1 MQSSTNRFLLLSE
14 VTVPVPTTRPED
26 TGTPTR
32 TLVTGATGDV
42 GRHLVAELGARGVP
56 FRVLCRRP
64 DQVRAFTERGVEAV
78 LGSFEDAATL
88 REAMGGVDQLFLNT
102 AAGPRQYRHNRD
114 AIDAAVAAGVRHV
127 VKVSASDA
135 NPRSAIPWARDH
147 ALADEHLRRSG
158 LAWTRLQPGAFT
170 KNLLVEAGAI
180 RRGWLPQTSGH
191 GATAWIDVAD
201 VAAVAA
207 RVLTDPAAQGGI
219 GERGRVYRLTGD
231 RPLSY
236 PEVAA
241 VLTATLGHR
250 VRYVHVPAPAF
261 YGVLRATG
269 VPAWQARGLVH
280 QFVDVVRR
288 GADDGRLCTSDVPDL
303 LGRPATTVADF
314 AEAHRAE
321 LSAA

>member
-1 MQSSTNRFLLLSE
+1 M
-14 VTVPVPTTRPED
+14 
-26 TGTPTR
+26 
-32 TLVTGATGDV
+32 VTGATGDV
-42 GRHLVAELGARGVP
+42 GTHLVTELTTRGTP

-64 DQVRAFTERGVEAV
+64 DQVRAFTDRGVEAV
-78 LGSFEDAATL
+78 LGSFEDGASL
-88 REAMGGVDQLFLNT
+88 REAMRGCDQVFLNT
-102 AAGPRQYRHNRD
+102 PPGLEQFRQNRD
-114 AIDAAVAAGVRHV
+114 AVDAAVAAGVRHV

-158 LAWTRLQPGAFT
+158 LAWTRLLPGAFT
-170 KNLLVEAGAI
+170 KNLLVEASAI

-201 VAAVAA
+201 VAAVGA
-207 RVLTDPAAQGGI
+207 RVLTDPAVQGGT
-219 GERGRVYRLTGD
+219 GEDGRTYRLTGD

-236 PEVAA
+236 PEVAG
-241 VLTATLGHR
+241 VLTTVLGRR

-261 YGVLRATG
+261 YGVLRLSGT
-269 VPAWQARGLVH
+269 PAWQAKGLVH

-288 GADDGRLCTSDVPDL
+288 GQDDGRLCSSDVPDL
-303 LGRPATTVADF
+303 LGRPAVTVAEF
-314 AEAHRAE
+314 AAAHRAE